1 MDEYR
6 RSRCSLISVAA
17 DTTVVHRFHQG
28 SLQYDAACATAA
40 KTQADSRGDALQITD
55 TTAAKAGTSETTTS
69 TGEAFGVTSSEG
81 DSDKASGSETAGTQ
95 ARGSETPRAGAREA

>member
-28 SLQYDAACATAA
+28 SFQYNAACATAA
-40 KTQADSRGDALQITD
+40 KTQADSRGDALEITD
-55 TTAAKAGTSETTTS
+55 TTAAKAGTTETTTS
-69 TGEAFGVTSSEG
+69 TGEALGVTSAEA
-81 DSDKASGSETAGTQ
+81 DSDKAYRSETTGTQ
-95 ARGSETPRAGAREA
+95 ARRSETTGAGAGEA